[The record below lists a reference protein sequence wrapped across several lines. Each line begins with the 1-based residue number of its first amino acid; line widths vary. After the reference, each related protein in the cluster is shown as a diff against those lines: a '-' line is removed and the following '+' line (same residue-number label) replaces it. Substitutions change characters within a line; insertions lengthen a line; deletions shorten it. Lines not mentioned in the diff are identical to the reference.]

1 MNFIVAVDNN
11 WAIGKKGGLIYNLPS
26 DLAYFKKMTSGKVV
40 VMGERTY
47 LSLPKKPLP
56 NRTNIVLSADG
67 NKYDGAICVSSLDE
81 LSAELKKY
89 DTENVFVI
97 GGASVYNLLM
107 DNCRL
112 AYITKINAEKPADTY
127 INNLDKKPNWRLA
140 AQSQVFEENGLN
152 FTFCVYENK
161 KVTKF

>member
-11 WAIGKKGGLIYNLPS
+11 WAIGKKGGLIYHLPK
-26 DLAYFKKMTSGKVV
+26 DLAYFKKMTNGKVV

-47 LSLPKKPLP
+47 LSLPKKPLS

-67 NKYDGAICVSSLDE
+67 NKYNGAIVVTNLSE

-89 DTENVFVI
+89 DTEDVFVI

-112 AYITKINAEKPADTY
+112 AYVTKINAEKPADTF
-127 INNLDKKPNWRLA
+127 IDNLDKRANWSLA
-140 AQSQVFEENGLN
+140 SETESFFENGLN
-152 FTFCVYENK
+152 FKFCIYQNK
-161 KVTKF
+161 KVKKF